1 MTALLMTSHI
11 FPDFLTNP
19 IQTLHR
25 LKEAGF
31 TEKQAEI
38 QVEMASEIAKKYFE
52 HVEATTATKRDLKE
66 MEHNLKRDMRE
77 TELRFEARFKEID
90 AKFKEI
96 DARFRESEMRLTIRM
111 GAITSSVVGFFYILE
126 RFF

>member
-1 MTALLMTSHI
+1 MTTLSMVSHI

-19 IQTLHR
+19 IHTLHR

-38 QVEMASEIAKKYFE
+38 QVEMSSEIAKKYFE
-52 HVEATTATKRDLKE
+52 HVESTTVTRRDLKDLE
-66 MEHNLKRDMRE
+66 LKID
-77 TELRFEARFKEID
+77 LRFKEVDLRFKELD
-90 AKFKEI
+90 ARLREI
-96 DARFRESEMRLTIRM
+96 DARFKELEIKLTLKI

-126 RFF
+126 KFF